1 MSNISGAVFDFNHI
15 ASMINLISDI
25 ASNEYGVVLLRE
37 ARLDTVENVLAHYH
51 DHIMAYDISV
61 TGSDPYKFLA
71 WAGVYIYE
79 ALHESDREVA
89 IKFLSASIAALNRM
103 VVQTGK
109 NSLPEWFLRKALFM
123 VISEY
128 NSRPHLGLGRNG
140 LYMTFKAA
148 AF

>member
-1 MSNISGAVFDFNHI
+1 MSNVSGAVFDFNHI
-15 ASMINLISDI
+15 ASMINFISDI
-25 ASNEYGVVLLRE
+25 ASDEYGIELIRE
-37 ARLDTVENVLAHYH
+37 ARLDIVENVLSHYH
-51 DHIMAYDISV
+51 DHIMAYNVSV

-79 ALHESDREVA
+79 ALYRSDKEAAV
-89 IKFLSASIAALNRM
+89 KFLSASIVALNRM
-103 VVQTGK
+103 IIQTGK
-109 NSLPEWFLRKALFM
+109 SPLPEWFLRKALFM

-128 NSRPHLGLGRNG
+128 NSKPHLGLGRNG

>member
-1 MSNISGAVFDFNHI
+1 MV
-15 ASMINLISDI
+15 NLISDI
-25 ASNEYGVVLLRE
+25 AASEYNIELMKE
-37 ARLDTVENVLAHYH
+37 ARLDIVENVLSHYH

-79 ALHESDREVA
+79 TLYKSDREFA
-89 IKFLSASIAALNRM
+89 IKFLSASIAALHRM
-103 VVQTGK
+103 LIETGK
-109 NSLPEWFLRKALFM
+109 SSLPEWFLRKSLLM

-128 NSRPHLGLGRNG
+128 NSKPHLGLGRNG